1 MFKLRIYKSDFIKL
15 CKGHTNTEI
24 KEFINKFNVEILEG

>member
-15 CKGHTNTEI
+15 CVGCTQAEI
-24 KEFINKFNVEILEG
+24 KEFIKKFNVEILEG